1 MKAAFALLIAGLA
14 VLVPAGLEAHHS
26 FSAEYD
32 AKKPVTLKG
41 TVTKVEWTNPHARFY
56 VDVKD
61 ENGNVVNWNF
71 ELASPNVLMR
81 QGWTR
86 HSLKVGDVVTVE
98 GARAKD
104 GSLLANA
111 RSVVLA
117 DGRKVFARGASA
129 DEQPPAPKPTA
140 EVPPSPKH

>member
-1 MKAAFALLIAGLA
+1 MKAAFALLVAGLA

-26 FSAEYD
+26 FAAEYD
-32 AKKPVTLKG
+32 AKTPVTLKG

-61 ENGNVVNWNF
+61 ENGTVVNWNL

-117 DGRKVFARGASA
+117 DGRKVFARGAT
-129 DEQPPAPKPTA
+129 DGPEAPKPPA
-140 EVPPSPKH
+140 EAPTGPKH